1 MEAIGEITVGEIT
14 VHIGAPG
21 KGHPPE
27 FWAERA
33 VERIM
38 SVGNEAPE
46 PIRLQALAFREKI
59 QYVILGA
66 VNSALAEQR
75 SRDATLAERVS
86 PELAAKIRG
95 DI

>member
-1 MEAIGEITVGEIT
+1 MDALGQISVGDIK
-14 VHIGAPG
+14 VWVGKPG

-33 VERIM
+33 AEKIM
-38 SVGNEAPE
+38 AVGMNAPE
-46 PIRLQALAFREKI
+46 PIRLQALAFREQI

-66 VNSALAEQR
+66 VNSAIAEQR
-75 SRDATLAERVS
+75 SRDATLAEPVS